1 MNSAKLEVQD
11 EGTGEWRSAGP
22 IHLAKSTVSLPVRR
36 QLSKQV
42 KRCLAPDS
50 NSKEDRRPYYL
61 FRHAPGEAPNTNL
74 LILLHGS
81 GDTHL
86 PFDKLAQTMKLPQTA
101 TLAISSLQF
110 ETLPFQLGYT
120 WFQEM
125 DYSTGEAYPRSHSRR
140 LASIQKVVSKFT
152 ELLSLLLDDQ
162 WIIAERIFFMGYGA
176 GASLI
181 MELCQT
187 WSEHSRPS
195 FGGGICIGGGS
206 ARPVKEFTSKGTP
219 ILLLCGKKDDSF
231 PESRANEAKE
241 YYERAC
247 GDAMVQLHA
256 QPNKGQAMISSAAEM
271 KVVMTFLAPR
281 LVRVSLMGT
290 S

>member
-1 MNSAKLEVQD
+1 MNSDRLEIQD
-11 EGTGEWRSAGP
+11 EVTGKWRSAGP
-22 IHLAKSTVSLPVRR
+22 VHLAKSTVSLPVRH
-36 QLSKQV
+36 QLSKRV
-42 KRCLAPDS
+42 KKWLAPDS
-50 NSKEDRRPYYL
+50 NSKEERRRDYL
-61 FRHAPGEAPNTNL
+61 YRHAAGEAPNTNL

-101 TLAISSLQF
+101 TLAISARQF

-140 LASIQKVVSKFT
+140 LASIQNAISKLT
-152 ELLSLLLDDQ
+152 ELLSLLLDDR

-187 WSEHSRPS
+187 WCEHAQPS
-195 FGGGICIGGGS
+195 LGGGICIGGGS
-206 ARPVKEFTSKGTP
+206 ARPVKECTTKGTP
-219 ILLLCGKKDDSF
+219 ILLLCGKSDHSY
-231 PESRANEAKE
+231 PESRADEAKE
-241 YYERAC
+241 YYEQAC
-247 GDAMVQLHA
+247 GDTMVQLHV
-256 QPNKGQAMISSAAEM
+256 QPNKGQGMISSAAEM
-271 KVVMTFLAPR
+271 NVVMAFLAPR
-281 LVRVSLMGT
+281 LVRISLMGKD
-290 S
+290 